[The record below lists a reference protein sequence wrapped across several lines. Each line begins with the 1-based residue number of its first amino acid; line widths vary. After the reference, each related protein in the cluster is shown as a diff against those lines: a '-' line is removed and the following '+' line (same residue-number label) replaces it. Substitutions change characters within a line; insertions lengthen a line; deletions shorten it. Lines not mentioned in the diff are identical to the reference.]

1 MLEHGGNLRQAALI
15 YKTPVNAWLDL
26 STGINPIG
34 WPVPQPPASSWHRL
48 PEESDGLE
56 ASAMDYYGC
65 KNLLPVAGSQAA
77 IQTLPYLR
85 TPCRAGL
92 ITNSYA
98 EHHHAW
104 RSAGHQ
110 IVPLKRLDE
119 IEQNLSQLDVLIL
132 VRPNNP
138 TGECFPLERLLA
150 WHSELAKRNGWLLVD
165 EAFIDTTP
173 EQSLI
178 RQTLPGLIVLRSLG
192 KFFGLAG
199 ARLGFVSAHKPLL
212 RQLNEKLG
220 PWTIS
225 GPSRWITASALNDRK
240 WQEETR
246 IKLQLQSKRLYTL
259 LNHYGLSPNG
269 GCALFQWV
277 VTPKAQQIHLQLA
290 RQAIL
295 TRLFKQPLSLRFGLP
310 GEEPD
315 WQRLACALE
324 CCQ

>member
-1 MLEHGGNLRQAALI
+1 MLEHGGKLRQAARI
-15 YKTPVNAWLDL
+15 YKTPVKAWLDL

-34 WPVPQPPASSWHRL
+34 WPVPQPPASSWQRL
-48 PEESDGLE
+48 PEELDGLE
-56 ASAMDYYGC
+56 AAAMDYYGC
-65 KNLLPVAGSQAA
+65 QNLLPVAGSQAA

-85 TPCRAGL
+85 VPCRTGL

-98 EHHHAW
+98 EHYHAW
-104 RSAGHQ
+104 HRAGHQ
-110 IVPLKRLDE
+110 IVALKSLDD
-119 IEQNLSQLDVLIL
+119 IEHNLSQLDALIL

-138 TGECFPLERLLA
+138 TGECYPLERLLS
-150 WHSELAKRNGWLLVD
+150 WHSELVNRNGWLLVD
-165 EAFIDTTP
+165 EAFIDATP

-178 RQTLPGLIVLRSLG
+178 SQTLPGLIVLRSLG

-199 ARLGFVSAHKPLL
+199 ARLGFISAQKTLL
-212 RQLNEKLG
+212 SQLNEKLG

-225 GPSRWITASALNDRK
+225 GPSRWVTATALNDRK
-240 WQEETR
+240 WQDEMR
-246 IKLQLQSKRLYTL
+246 GKLQIQSKRLYTL
-259 LNHYGLSPNG
+259 LNRNGLSPNG
-269 GCALFQWV
+269 SCALFQWV
-277 VTPKAQQIHLQLA
+277 VTPKAEQIHEQLA

-324 CCQ
+324 RCQ